1 MSPKIQIHLKTTG
14 ASVPLI
20 WGKTNEISA
29 GDPVK
34 SSDSF
39 LELLSFQF
47 RRSDENSNFRNLFSS
62 SFFISLVKGYE
73 KFAAFCCQLF
83 NMHRV
88 NASTFESADIQD
100 INDRDIIY
108 TV

>member
-29 GDPVK
+29 GNPVK
-34 SSDSF
+34 LSYSF
-39 LELLSFQF
+39 LELLPFQS
-47 RRSDENSNFRNLFSS
+47 RQSGENSNFNLLSS
-62 SFFISLVKGYE
+62 SFFISLVKGSE
-73 KFAAFCCQLF
+73 KLVAFCCQPF
-83 NMHRV
+83 SMHRACV
-88 NASTFESADIQD
+88 SAYENA
-100 INDRDIIY
+100 